1 MNIVNFY
8 KLKHPN
14 AFEWLEF
21 TADNSTTVGDSQQ
34 EIFQTQSLQYQANSK
49 LQ

>member
-14 AFEWLEF
+14 AFEWLEL
-21 TADNSTTVGDSQQ
+21 TAENSTIVCDRQQ
-34 EIFQTQSLQYQANSK
+34 EIFQTQSLLYQAKFK